1 MSGLKQ
7 RNNWFHHFCLAARQM
22 KTVSYQ
28 LSSMKCLDDGWT
40 LRPPSPLL
48 SNLGN
53 NVFEMKP
60 LDTSLFTDG
69 KVNKSGKHIS
79 PGNQKIGNQQSECV
93 LSSFYIS
100 SCQSNMLKLNFIII
114 GPLRKKTCLRG
125 FRQSDTQTSLL
136 SYSTPYNRLL

>member
-1 MSGLKQ
+1 
-7 RNNWFHHFCLAARQM
+7 M

-79 PGNQKIGNQQSECV
+79 LNLPGNQKIGNQQSECAYLHSILLV
-93 LSSFYIS
+93 VVWP
-100 SCQSNMLKLNFIII
+100 MLF
-114 GPLRKKTCLRG
+114 
-125 FRQSDTQTSLL
+125 SLIFADV
-136 SYSTPYNRLL
+136 

>member
-1 MSGLKQ
+1 MCNGTKYRKTGFTLP
-7 RNNWFHHFCLAARQM
+7 FLAARQM

-69 KVNKSGKHIS
+69 KVNKSGK
-79 PGNQKIGNQQSECV
+79 PGNQKIRNQQSECV

-100 SCQSNMLKLNFIII
+100 SCQSNMLKLNFIIT
-114 GPLRKKTCLRG
+114 GPLRKKTRLRG
-125 FRQSDTQTSLL
+125 FRQSDTQTSPL
-136 SYSTPYNRLL
+136 RD